1 MAIELVETDEVT
13 LAVEQTGEGVPL
25 LLVAGGF
32 MDMDQ
37 WLYQFEALAEGRRVI
52 RFDQRGTGQSS
63 MTVDG
68 YTIQQF
74 ALDTIALIEQLGAA
88 PCVLFGSSVGGLVG
102 IEIAITRPELISK
115 LIVAGTPAGVRGEAT
130 PIETQMAMLRG
141 AALPMEQAAA
151 ALQDILF
158 ATDFHDEH
166 PAMLDEAVEKRRQYP
181 PPPLALMGP
190 LQSTLTYDP
199 LEALTGFNKPVLILQ
214 GGSDRIVPPGNAAIL
229 EAALSN
235 AKTVNFPGMGH
246 ALVIEANE
254 AVNATVHDFLR
265 EV

>member
-1 MAIELVETDEVT
+1 MAIELVQTDEVT
-13 LAVEQTGEGVPL
+13 LAMEQPGEGDPL

-37 WLYQFEALAEGRRVI
+37 WLYQFAALADGRRVI

-63 MTVDG
+63 MTVGG
-68 YTIQQF
+68 YSIQQF

-102 IEIAITRPELISK
+102 IEVAITRPELLSG
-115 LIVAGTPAGVRGEAT
+115 LIVASTPAGVKGEPT
-130 PIETQMAMLRG
+130 PPETQMAMLRG

-166 PAMLDEAVEKRRQYP
+166 PDMLDEAVEKRREYP
-181 PPPLALMGP
+181 APPLALMGP
-190 LQSTLTYDP
+190 LQSTLIYDP
-199 LEALTGFNKPVLILQ
+199 LEALAGFDKPVLILQ
-214 GGSDRIVPPGNAAIL
+214 GESDRIVPLGNAAIL
-229 EAALSN
+229 EAALST
-235 AKTVNFPGMGH
+235 AKVVTFPEMGH
-246 ALVIEANE
+246 ALVIEASVGVNA
-254 AVNATVHDFLR
+254 AVNEFLAAL
-265 EV
+265 